1 MTRLAIIRQKYN
13 PAGGAERI
21 VSAILAQLKQQPEL
35 EPVLINRNWEQ
46 LDGVAVCRVNPF
58 YLGSIWRDWGFARAA
73 RRAWQQLGADLVQ
86 SHERIP
92 GCHVFR
98 AGDGVHAAW
107 LDARALGKGWRHKLS
122 VWCNPYHHFM
132 LRMERAMF
140 SHPDLRAVICIS
152 EMVKQDV
159 LQRFP
164 VRPEQCVVIHNGVD
178 SQRFNP
184 EAAQLRRSALRAQY
198 GIPADAPVL
207 VYVGSGFERKG
218 VAQAIRAIEQQPD
231 VQLVVVGG
239 DKKLAHYQQLART
252 LGMAARVHF
261 TGPQKDVLSH
271 YGMADGFILPTLY
284 EPFGS
289 VVAEALA
296 CGLPVLTSTR
306 CGGGECVTPG
316 KTGWLAAPQDT
327 PAWQQNVAAWL
338 AARAQW
344 PELARQA
351 RERVLTQTEPQMVAQ
366 MMALYRRLLGTGEHD
381 LAATA
386 ETA

>member
-21 VSAILAQLKQQPEL
+21 VSAILAQLQRQPEL

-73 RRAWQQLGADLVQ
+73 RRAWRQVGADLVQ

-107 LDARALGKGWRHKLS
+107 LDARAVGKGWRHKLS

-140 SHPDLRAVICIS
+140 RHPALRAVICIS
-152 EMVKQDV
+152 DMVKQDV

-164 VRPEQCVVIHNGVD
+164 LRPEQCVVIHNGVD
-178 SQRFNP
+178 SARFNP
-184 EAAQLRRSALRAQY
+184 AAAQLRRAELRAQY
-198 GIPADAPVL
+198 GIAAEVPVL

-218 VAQAIRAIEQQPD
+218 VAQAIRAIVPHAA

-239 DKKLAHYQQLART
+239 DKKLAAYQQLAGE
-252 LGMAARVHF
+252 LGVAGRVHF

-289 VVAEALA
+289 VVAEAMA

-316 KTGWLAAPQDT
+316 QTGWLAEPQDT
-327 PAWQQNVAAWL
+327 QAWQQNVAAWL
-338 AARAQW
+338 AARPAW
-344 PELARQA
+344 PEMARRA
-351 RERVLTQTEPQMVAQ
+351 RERVQGQTEQQMVEQ
-366 MMALYRRLLGTGEHD
+366 MMALYRRLLRDDAKHEQH
-381 LAATA
+381 
-386 ETA
+386 

>member
-21 VSAILAQLKQQPEL
+21 VSAILGQLKHQSAL

-73 RRAWQQLGADLVQ
+73 QRAWKRVGADLVQ

-107 LDARALGKGWRHKLS
+107 LDARAVGKGWWHKLS

-178 SQRFNP
+178 CVRFNP
-184 EAAQLRRSALRAQY
+184 TAARERRAALREQY
-198 GIPADAPVL
+198 GIAADAPVL

-218 VAQAIRAIEQQPD
+218 VAQAIRAIVPHAE
-231 VQLVVVGG
+231 VHLVVVGG
-239 DKKLAHYQQLART
+239 DKKLAAYRQLAHA
-252 LGMAARVHF
+252 LGVAGRVHF

-289 VVAEALA
+289 VVAEAMA

-316 KTGWLAAPQDT
+316 VTGWLAQPQDAV
-327 PAWQQNVAAWL
+327 AWQHNVGAWL

-344 PELARQA
+344 PRMAEQA
-351 RERVLTQTEPQMVAQ
+351 RARVLVQTEQHMVEQ
-366 MMALYRRLLGTGEHD
+366 MMSLYSRLLQASGKKNID
-381 LAATA
+381 
-386 ETA
+386 